1 MDIYGIGYSIIR
13 INKDGNT
20 SLYEYNAFNK
30 LPEEVYI
37 HEFLHSLE
45 RILQESNYE
54 IPQLHDYEK
63 YGYKE
68 ETATSLKKWYAD
80 YMTKNILDQTTGEK
94 VGLYSDVYM
103 MKPYHKSNFKYSTE
117 IEFIKEPSNI
127 IEEIKGIIKTIK
139 REF

>member
-1 MDIYGIGYSIIR
+1 MYGIGYSIIR

-45 RILQESNYE
+45 RILQENNYE
-54 IPQLHDYEK
+54 IPQLHDYGE

-68 ETATSLKKWYAD
+68 DTINGLKDWYAD
-80 YMTKNILDQTTGEK
+80 YMNKNILDKTTGNRI
-94 VGLYSDVYM
+94 GLYDDVYA
-103 MKPYHKSNFKYSTE
+103 MKPYHRSSFKYSTE
-117 IEFIKEPSNI
+117 IEFNKEPNNI
-127 IEEIKGIIKTIK
+127 IEEIQGVIRTIK
-139 REF
+139 NEF